1 MNETGLIEQV
11 SRIINANYSNI
22 YAIDIHLDKVYC
34 FAFTVTN
41 SLMIKEVITYTDFVE
56 LSKKFIHQG
65 EINAYFDALSLN
77 KLESEAQKGN
87 NETKVKYRKLCE
99 SGEYRWFVNIIN
111 YLPFEGKK
119 LIFMMSEDINERLVD
134 SEMTA
139 SKLESQ
145 IHDYKTRIRNE
156 NESISDAIVQISS
169 VLEQNSGNAIPKETR
184 AYINSVF
191 NRVSIDHPELNQAI
205 ITKIAGNANYCK
217 PSLLIVDDSSI
228 IRNSLKR
235 IFEENFNIVMAKN
248 GDEAIQIIRENI
260 QDSFNAR
267 ERIVGVLLDLMMP
280 VSDGFVVLDYFKA
293 NNLFSRLP
301 VAIISGDETKQT
313 RKRVY
318 EYDIVDMLEK
328 PFNTENIK
336 RRITK
341 IIGLYLSSNDLQD
354 VVSKQTEELKHVDN
368 TQVDSLKG
376 LLSKVV
382 LNVVHSSES
391 VKLQKMAHIVASEV
405 ASLNPNYNINNA
417 FIEALVK
424 MIPYYNIGAIAM
436 PNDAIV
442 MSTTIKEEIEN
453 ALLILETFVSDA
465 YELAIGKN
473 IVSYSFELFN
483 GTGYPNNVKG
493 NAIPIEAQITN
504 LLVRMLN
511 HTKEKNFNT
520 VLKGIID
527 VDSSKYNPDLLNAIK
542 ARKKELKEIL

>member
-205 ITKIAGNANYCK
+205 ITKIVN
-217 PSLLIVDDSSI
+217 LLC
-228 IRNSLKR
+228 
-235 IFEENFNIVMAKN
+235 
-248 GDEAIQIIRENI
+248 
-260 QDSFNAR
+260 
-267 ERIVGVLLDLMMP
+267 
-280 VSDGFVVLDYFKA
+280 
-293 NNLFSRLP
+293 
-301 VAIISGDETKQT
+301 
-313 RKRVY
+313 
-318 EYDIVDMLEK
+318 
-328 PFNTENIK
+328 
-336 RRITK
+336 
-341 IIGLYLSSNDLQD
+341 LSS
-354 VVSKQTEELKHVDN
+354 
-368 TQVDSLKG
+368 
-376 LLSKVV
+376 
-382 LNVVHSSES
+382 
-391 VKLQKMAHIVASEV
+391 
-405 ASLNPNYNINNA
+405 
-417 FIEALVK
+417 
-424 MIPYYNIGAIAM
+424 MIPLSF
-436 PNDAIV
+436 V
-442 MSTTIKEEIEN
+442 
-453 ALLILETFVSDA
+453 IL
-465 YELAIGKN
+465 
-473 IVSYSFELFN
+473 
-483 GTGYPNNVKG
+483 
-493 NAIPIEAQITN
+493 
-504 LLVRMLN
+504 
-511 HTKEKNFNT
+511 
-520 VLKGIID
+520 
-527 VDSSKYNPDLLNAIK
+527 
-542 ARKKELKEIL
+542 